1 MLYAKCVVLA
11 KDVAYLL
18 NPPLLKQQ
26 GHIQKKAK
34 SYELKALNKTM
45 LPMRR
50 NKSITISHTQH
61 KTTAIPTK
69 EKEWGREKK
78 GRPIP
83 GVIKSNQKKKKKAN

>member
-1 MLYAKCVVLA
+1 MLYARVDGIA
-11 KDVAYLL
+11 KNVGYTLT
-18 NPPLLKQQ
+18 PPSTQATRSHP
-26 GHIQKKAK
+26 GKAR
-34 SYELKALNKTM
+34 SYEPKAQNETM
-45 LPMRR
+45 LSMRR